1 MLTKIWQ
8 SPIQLGLPFPAHQR
22 SDVIDL
28 SRSIEC
34 IFAREFAGFIGFDPI
49 QRELLFPY
57 PDSPRVLDLRA
68 HKNKPEEIWT
78 DRCPLKRN
86 KSKPRIV

>member
-8 SPIQLGLPFPAHQR
+8 SPIQLKLPFPAHQR

-28 SRSIEC
+28 YKSIEC
-34 IFAREFAGFIGFDPI
+34 SFAREFAGFIGFGPM

-57 PDSPRVLDLRA
+57 PDSPRVLDFLRA
-68 HKNKPEEIWT
+68 HKNKPEEI
-78 DRCPLKRN
+78 
-86 KSKPRIV
+86 